1 MRKVVLQLF
10 AVFLF
15 LAGFEARSQQDP
27 QFSQYMFNQLFY
39 NPGYSGV
46 EGVTKFTAIHRS
58 QWAGYNPTFDNGVAP
73 TTQSF
78 TISSPVFRYNSGLGF
93 MVANDRL
100 GHVNNLQSQV
110 SYAYHLPIKDVKL
123 SFGIRAGIFSQSFNF
138 DEYRVIHPNDP
149 VIGQGRESQIR
160 PDMAM
165 GFHFQH
171 EKFYAGIS
179 FNHLLKGD
187 FNFGN
192 DSLRNAL
199 ENHAYITGGYYY
211 EFNYNLILQ
220 PTLLVKTDF
229 NQYSFDV
236 GVIGTYKDK
245 IWAGVS
251 YRQSESASAL
261 LGYSLFKDNS
271 LKLGYGFDYIINA
284 QDAKQATSHEIL
296 LSYSLPV
303 AAHVGKKIVRTPR
316 FRH

>member
-1 MRKVVLQLF
+1 MRKVVLMLLCG
-10 AVFLF
+10 VFF
-15 LAGFEARSQQDP
+15 LAGFEAKSQQDA

-46 EGVTKFTAIHRS
+46 EGVTKMTFVHRS
-58 QWAGYNPTFDNGVAP
+58 QWAGYNSTFDDGVAP
-73 TTQSF
+73 TTQVFSI
-78 TISSPVFRYNSGLGF
+78 TSPIFKYNSGLGF

-100 GHVNNLQSQV
+100 GQLNNLQSQV
-110 SYAYHLPIKDVKL
+110 SYAYHLGIKETKL
-123 SFGIRAGIFSQSFNF
+123 SFGIRAGIFSQSFNY
-138 DEYRVIHPNDP
+138 DKYRMIHPEP
-149 VIGQGRESQIR
+149 LGQESQIR
-160 PDMAM
+160 PDMGM

-187 FNFGN
+187 FNFAN
-192 DSLRNAL
+192 DPLRNPL
-199 ENHAYITGGYYY
+199 ENHAYITAGYYY
-211 EFNYNLILQ
+211 EFNYNLMIQ

-229 NQYSFDV
+229 NQYSFDI
-236 GVIGTYKDK
+236 GAIGTYKEK

-251 YRQSESASAL
+251 YRQSESASVL

-271 LKLGYGFDYIINA
+271 LKLGYGFDYVINA
-284 QDAKQATSHEIL
+284 QDAKMATSHEIL

-303 AAHVGKKIVRTPR
+303 AANVGKKIVRTPR